1 MCCGKNKHDCQC
13 KKNEDLSNFNKW
25 KYTIYTSIVLFIIF
39 NPYTYSLSNSIFGK
53 ILGKT
58 EIKGCPTILGL
69 IIHIIIFTF
78 VIRYIM
84 ELPI

>member
-1 MCCGKNKHDCQC
+1 MCCGKENGSCNCDKDE
-13 KKNEDLSNFNKW
+13 KLSNFNKW
-25 KYTIYTSIVLFIIF
+25 KYTIYTSIILFVIF
-39 NPYTYSLSNSIFGK
+39 NPYTYTLSNSIFGK
-53 ILGKT
+53 IIGKT

-78 VIRYIM
+78 VIRYVM

>member
-1 MCCGKNKHDCQC
+1 MCCKGEKDKCKC
-13 KKNEDLSNFNKW
+13 KKDDNLTNYNKW
-25 KYTIYTSIVLFIIF
+25 KYTIYTSIILFIIF
-39 NPYTYSLSNSIFGK
+39 NPYSYKISNSIIGN
-53 ILGKT
+53 IIGKT

-69 IIHIIIFTF
+69 IIHIIIFTL